1 MDQESRQAFFDFF
14 LGGGGAVTT
23 IEIKFFKIRVM
34 KTCQG
39 EDQTWEVKFAS
50 VILQE
55 FLIAGHV

>member
-1 MDQESRQAFFDFF
+1 M
-14 LGGGGAVTT
+14 TT

-34 KTCQG
+34 ETRQG

-55 FLIAGHV
+55 FLVAGHV